1 MLSGKSNQLM
11 KKLLLFALTIISFV
25 TYGQRTEERV
35 LYVVDSIPII
45 NDPGEEEGTLTENDI
60 ETLTVVTNKADI
72 EKHGY
77 KDLDKIIFIITKE
90 YAKRPVELRNIPTVK
105 QMERKTGKWYI
116 KGSSTP
122 YSGQFIDYYF
132 NGKKQGDGILKAGVL
147 EGLRTVYNPDGTTSY
162 YEYYVNG
169 IENGESKE
177 YYQNGKLHQEGVY
190 KNGKEDGLWKEWYST
205 GQLKRQT
212 EFKEGKVLST
222 KEDEKFHSLFSKGLQ
237 LFNEG
242 NYSGAI
248 KNYDKA
254 IELNPNYSDVYFH
267 RSRAYLYDLKFDQA
281 LVDCDKAIELE
292 PMYMEAYSNRAF
304 VRLRKHELKNS
315 RTLSKS
321 SGVTV
326 LATKDKVEIPK
337 DELERICSD
346 LSKGIQ
352 LGDIKPMIL
361 DALKTYCQ

>member
-1 MLSGKSNQLM
+1 MLAEMSNQFM
-11 KKLLLFALTIISFV
+11 SKLIFYALTIIPLAS
-25 TYGQRTEERV
+25 YGQGTVERI

-45 NDPGEEEGTLTENDI
+45 NDPGEEDGTLAENDI
-60 ETLTVVTNKADI
+60 ETLIVVTNKADI
-72 EKHGY
+72 ESHGY

-90 YAKRPVELRNIPTVK
+90 YAKRPVEIRSIPTVK

-147 EGLRTVYNPDGTTSY
+147 EGLRTVYNPDGTKSY
-162 YEYYVNG
+162 YENYING
-169 IENGESKE
+169 IENGDSKE
-177 YYQNGKLHQEGVY
+177 YFQNGKLHQEGVY

-222 KEDEKFHSLFSKGLQ
+222 KEDEKFHSLFSKGIQ

-254 IELNPNYSDVYFH
+254 IELNPNYSDTYFH

-281 LVDCDKAIELE
+281 LVDCNKAIELE

-321 SGVTV
+321 NGVTV

-337 DELERICSD
+337 DELEMICSD

-352 LGDIKPMIL
+352 LGDNKPMIL
-361 DALKTYCQ
+361 DAQKAYCQ

>member
-1 MLSGKSNQLM
+1 MRKI
-11 KKLLLFALTIISFV
+11 FYCILTIISFS
-25 TYGQRTEERV
+25 TYGQEIEERV
-35 LYVVDSIPII
+35 LYVVDSIPILK
-45 NDPGEEEGTLTENDI
+45 DPGKEESTLTENDI
-60 ETLTVVTNKADI
+60 ETLTVVTNKVEI

-105 QMERKTGKWYI
+105 QMERKSGKWYI

-122 YSGQFIDYYF
+122 YSGKFIDYYL
-132 NGKKQGDGILKAGVL
+132 NGKKQGEGVLEAGVL
-147 EGLRTVYNPDGTTSY
+147 EGLRTVYNTDGTKSY
-162 YEYYVNG
+162 YENYING

-177 YYQNGKLHQEGVY
+177 YFQNGKLHQEGVY

-205 GQLKRQT
+205 GQIKRQT
-212 EFKEGKVLST
+212 EFKEGKVLSS
-222 KEDEKFHSLFSKGLQ
+222 KGDEKFHSLFSKGIE

-248 KNYDKA
+248 KSYDEA

-304 VRLRKHELKNS
+304 IRLRKHELKNS
-315 RTLSKS
+315 RILSKS
-321 SGVTV
+321 SSETV

-337 DELERICSD
+337 DELEKICSD

-352 LGDIKPMIL
+352 LGDNKPMIM
-361 DALKTYCQ
+361 DAQKTYCQ